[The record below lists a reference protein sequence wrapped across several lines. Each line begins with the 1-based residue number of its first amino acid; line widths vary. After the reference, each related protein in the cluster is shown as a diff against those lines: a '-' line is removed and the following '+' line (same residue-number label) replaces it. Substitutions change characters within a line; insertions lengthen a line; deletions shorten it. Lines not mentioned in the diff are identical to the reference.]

1 MKGESINYTSVE
13 RAYVN
18 YAEREYIRYGRDSFG
33 GVMWVSAVC
42 QEELAE
48 TEGG

>member
-1 MKGESINYTSVE
+1 
-13 RAYVN
+13 VN
-18 YAEREYIRYGRDSFG
+18 YAEGEYKYIRYGRDSFG

-48 TEGG
+48 GG